1 MIATNINDSKSI
13 EIGVKVVDNAIHS
26 FHGIINN
33 LNTISKLVKKV
44 SDTSSILKSNSEEV
58 NESINNISII
68 IQETSQC
75 MEEVSASCEEH
86 SASMQ
91 SIMYDI
97 EDINEMTKELS
108 SGVVQFII

>member
-1 MIATNINDSKSI
+1 
-13 EIGVKVVDNAIHS
+13 
-26 FHGIINN
+26 
-33 LNTISKLVKKV
+33 
-44 SDTSSILKSNSEEV
+44 
-58 NESINNISII
+58 
-68 IQETSQC
+68 